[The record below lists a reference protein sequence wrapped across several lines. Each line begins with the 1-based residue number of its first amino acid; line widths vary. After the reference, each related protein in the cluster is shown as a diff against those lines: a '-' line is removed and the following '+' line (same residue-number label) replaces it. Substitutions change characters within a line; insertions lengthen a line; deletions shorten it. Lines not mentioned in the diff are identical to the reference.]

1 MSKLKT
7 GLSLIVLGNVL
18 YLAYTFFTKGGNSSF
33 GDFASGVLLGISI
46 GVNLIGIVL
55 LALYVSN
62 ENKKENES
70 KKENV
75 K

>member
-7 GLSLIVLGNVL
+7 GLSLIILGNVL
-18 YLAYTFFTKGGNSSF
+18 YLAYAIFTKGGNSSF

-55 LALYVSN
+55 SALYVAN
-62 ENKKENES
+62 ENKKEKNNE
-70 KKENV
+70 KENI

>member
-70 KKENV
+70 KK
-75 K
+75 

>member
-55 LALYVSN
+55 SALYGSN

>member
-46 GVNLIGIVL
+46 GVNLIGIDL

>member
-55 LALYVSN
+55 LALYVAN
-62 ENKKENES
+62 ETKKENES

>member
-18 YLAYTFFTKGGNSSF
+18 YLAYTFFTKGWNSSF

-55 LALYVSN
+55 SALYVSN

>member
-55 LALYVSN
+55 SALYVSN

>member
-46 GVNLIGIVL
+46 GINLIGIVL
-55 LALYVSN
+55 SALYVSN

>member
-18 YLAYTFFTKGGNSSF
+18 YLAYIFFTKGGNSSF

>member
-18 YLAYTFFTKGGNSSF
+18 YLAYTIFTKGGNSSF

-55 LALYVSN
+55 SALYVAN

>member
-33 GDFASGVLLGISI
+33 GNFASGVLLGISI

>member
-1 MSKLKT
+1 MSKIKT

>member
-18 YLAYTFFTKGGNSSF
+18 YLTYTFFTKGGNSSF

-55 LALYVSN
+55 SALYVAN
-62 ENKKENES
+62 ENKKEKDNE
-70 KKENV
+70 KENI